1 MNNIFIDITPQYVTS
16 LQISVT
22 DTSKR
27 ISATITGFEAYYP
40 NELAWAISPASYTII
55 QGIFFTQLAPT
66 STENSIT
73 IYYAV
78 AQNVLLADIRFYLR
92 ENTSSSNTWDLIIPE
107 VKTTSSATFNNLM
120 SGTDY
125 SGLLGWSINNG
136 PKEVIPGVLI
146 TDAVATSTTEPSS
159 TVNSS
164 STTTATDSSTTVNDS
179 STTTNDSSTT
189 TNDSSTTTN
198 NSSTTTN
205 DSSTTTNDSSTTNNL
220 SPESIA
226 FLRSTSESI
235 TFNYVVAFSSEVT
248 FAVSGESPSVT
259 SITISETQTI
269 KTISATLSGLPANK
283 SQSGFINW
291 KIDNGS
297 PSVIEGNFGTQQAP
311 TTIANSITIYYAVA
325 QNVSTANIYFYL
337 RENTSS
343 NNWGRIWPVVTT
355 SSATFNL
362 QSETDYSGL
371 LGWRIKIGSTTVGP
385 IEVIPGSLIT
395 DAAATS
401 STTESSTT
409 ANFIPANFFVPHNF
423 FIPHIAPD
431 PILSLWHAWG
441 VCREE
446 DLRDPNIPST
456 IYFLVTK
463 LVVSGNG
470 YQIITANCLLKQYK
484 IFPPESPPLDL
495 SQIDLGQ
502 ELDSMERLVFETT
515 LANQTTIYPI
525 CWTIFA
531 SKDANDLILAK
542 DSLGNNYP
550 SPLIGVQPPAPFVGD
565 PVLVNCLLKG
575 TKVKTPYGFSLI
587 ENIKEGDIVL
597 NQHGY
602 LTKVIKT
609 ISWGIKWADI
619 DKDESNKVYKIAAG
633 KHGCNETVY
642 ISHWH
647 QILIN
652 SRLICAKDAGL
663 PLATEAEV
671 GSEFTYYHIC
681 LEDYE
686 RNHLV
691 VNGNCVV
698 ESWSGQT
705 PKRIPKLQIPIIT
718 SVKKTAIL
726 KHFTPKFLTSAKK
739 IF

>member
-1 MNNIFIDITPQYVTS
+1 MNDIFIDILPQYVTS
-16 LQISVT
+16 LQISFT
-22 DTSKR
+22 DTSKT
-27 ISATITGFEAYYP
+27 ISATITGFEVNNP
-40 NELAWAISPASYTII
+40 NELAWAIFPASYTII

-92 ENTSSSNTWDLIIPE
+92 GSTSGNTWNLIIPE
-107 VKTTSSATFNNLM
+107 VKTLSSATFNNLM

-136 PKEVIPGVLI
+136 PKEVIPGILI

-164 STTTATDSSTTVNDS
+164 STTTANDSSSTTVY
-179 STTTNDSSTT
+179 
-189 TNDSSTTTN
+189 DSSTTTN
-198 NSSTTTN
+198 NSSTTVN

-235 TFNYVVAFSSEVT
+235 TFNYVVAIGSEVT

-269 KTISATLSGLPANK
+269 KTISVTLSGLPVNK
-283 SQSGFINW
+283 SQSGKINW
-291 KIDNGS
+291 IIDNGE

-343 NNWGRIWPVVTT
+343 NNWNQIFPVVKTT

-371 LGWRIKIGSTTVGP
+371 LGWRIKIGPTTVGP

-409 ANFIPANFFVPHNF
+409 ENFIPANFFVPHNF

-446 DLRDPNIPST
+446 DLRDPNLPST

-484 IFPPESPPLDL
+484 IFPPDQSPPLDL
-495 SQIDLGQ
+495 SQIDLGL
-502 ELDSMERLVFETT
+502 ELDPMERLVFETT
-515 LANQTTIYPI
+515 LINQTTIYPI

-550 SPLIGVQPPAPFVGD
+550 SPLIGVQPPAPFES
-565 PVLVNCLLKG
+565 VLVNCLLKG

-652 SRLICAKDAGL
+652 GRLICAKDAGL